1 MKRKIR
7 YSYCLDEEK
16 NLVHI
21 SDAISEQKNKRQYEC
36 LECGKKMHVRIKNNT
51 PFFAHNPGVSCHGE
65 SYLHKL
71 AKRRIREYFDNK
83 DGELKLKQ
91 KHDVICSS
99 KDECIFFNSKYCRKK
114 NESIFNLKDYYN
126 KCGEEVPIKEFVA
139 DLLLSNSD
147 KEEREPVLI
156 EVLVTSECKESKINS
171 GLRIIETKPIEDEA
185 DIDNI
190 IKKGFIEG
198 ENCKLY
204 NFKELPRLQVDN
216 RPINRFILHSSGGA
230 TIKIIKCGNMSD
242 IVEPDS
248 IAELNIDG
256 DKLKKYP
263 SLFNFAPLP
272 NIYVGL
278 IYLKRKGFDI
288 KNCFLCKYH
297 CIKKYTSRC
306 NLFKNYGTPK
316 SPRQTSAKQCQ
327 YYRVSEK
334 IKNEINGF
342 SYGLH
347 EIVEEVKGG
356 KGSRNVSDTL

>member
-1 MKRKIR
+1 MKGKIK
-7 YSYCLDEEK
+7 YSYCLDENK
-16 NLVHI
+16 NLIHI
-21 SDAISEQKNKRQYEC
+21 SEAISEQKSKRHFVC
-36 LECGKKMHVRIKNNT
+36 LECGKKMHVRNKNNT
-51 PFFAHNPGVSCHGE
+51 SFFAHNPGVSCHGE

-71 AKRRIREYFDNK
+71 AKRRIMEYFEK

-91 KHDVICSS
+91 KHKVMCSS
-99 KDECIFFNSKYCRKK
+99 KDECIFYNSNYCHKE

-156 EVLVTSECKESKINS
+156 EVLVTSKCKEQKIDS
-171 GLRIIETKPIEDEA
+171 GLKIIETKKIEDEA

-190 IKKGFIEG
+190 IKYGFVEG

-204 NFKELPRLQVDN
+204 KFKELPKLQVDN
-216 RPINRFILHSSGGA
+216 RLINRFILHSSGGE

-263 SLFNFAPLP
+263 LLFNCAPLP
-272 NIYVGL
+272 DIYVGL
-278 IYLKRKGFDI
+278 IYLKLKGFDI

-297 CIKKYTSRC
+297 SIKKHDNSSFCKLY
-306 NLFKNYGTPK
+306 KNFGTPK
-316 SPRQTSAKQCQ
+316 TPHQTTAKQCQ
-327 YYRVSEK
+327 YYRISEE
-334 IKNEINGF
+334 IMNEINGL

-347 EIVEEVKGG
+347 EIVEEVKGFTKRDHG
-356 KGSRNVSDTL
+356 DR